1 MVRLYLIPTSISIMF
16 SMIYAV
22 FLFFIFLKGARS
34 HN

>member
-1 MVRLYLIPTSISIMF
+1 MVRLYLIPTSISIIF

-22 FLFFIFLKGARS
+22 LFFIFLKGASS